1 MLFVTAQFA
10 LFLAAL
16 LLLLRVLPRRGWN
29 GVLLAASLLFYGL
42 WIPAYL
48 PLLLVDIGVNYA
60 LLRRMLAAAP
70 GTRARRGWL
79 AASIVFTLALLLYF
93 KYAAFLMDNAA
104 PLVEAAVG
112 VRFATP
118 DILLPLGISFY
129 SFQII
134 SLAADAYA
142 SQGPA
147 GDFRDELPIDGLA
160 RYALFVAFFPQLIA
174 GPILRGAEFL
184 PQLARGARPGRER
197 TRQGLRLIASGVA
210 KKVLLADFL
219 LAPFV
224 DPVFA
229 SAGVAN
235 RSFHWLAM
243 YGFTFQI
250 YFDFSGYTDMARG
263 IAKLIGFELP
273 ENFEEPLLSRSP
285 REFWTRWHV
294 TLSRWLRLY
303 LFLPISRALMRRGG
317 PRWDRSAGG
326 VALLVTMSL
335 CGLWHGAG
343 WPFVVWGAIHGV
355 LLVVWRFPLG
365 RDAGPIRARDL
376 PAMVAFF
383 HCFALSLVFFRCP
396 DVAHALTYLQRLVV
410 DNGLPGWP
418 VLETGVVA
426 ICGALHVSER
436 WLRVHGDAIAEALA
450 ASAAGAYGEALLF
463 GLVAGAAVLASG
475 AGGEFIYFQF

>member
-16 LLLLRVLPRRGWN
+16 LLLLRLLPRRSWN

-48 PLLLVDIGVNYA
+48 PLLLLEIGVNYA
-60 LLRRMLAAAP
+60 LLKRMLAAP
-70 GTRARRGWL
+70 PESRARRAWL
-79 AASIVFTLALLLYF
+79 VASVAFTLALLLYF
-93 KYAAFLMDNAA
+93 KYAAFLVEGAT
-104 PLVEAAVG
+104 PLVEAAIG
-112 VRFATP
+112 SRLRTP
-118 DILLPLGISFY
+118 EILLPLGISFY

-142 SQGPA
+142 SEGPG
-147 GDFRDELPIDGLA
+147 GDFRDELPLGGLA
-160 RYALFVAFFPQLIA
+160 RYALFIAFFPQLIA

-184 PQLARGARPGRER
+184 PQLARGARPSRER
-197 TRQGLRLIASGVA
+197 TRQGLRLIASGIA

-229 SAGVAN
+229 SPDVAN
-235 RSFHWLAM
+235 RIFHWVAM
-243 YGFTFQI
+243 YAFTFQI

-303 LFLPISRALMRRGG
+303 LFVPVSRALMRRGG
-317 PRWDRSAGG
+317 PRWDRPAGG

-343 WPFVVWGAIHGV
+343 WTFVVWGALHGV
-355 LLVVWRFPLG
+355 LLAIWRFPLG

-376 PAMVAFF
+376 PAMVVFF
-383 HCFALSLVFFRCP
+383 HCFALSLVFFRCA
-396 DVAHALTYLQRLVV
+396 DLSQAFVYLERLFA
-410 DNGLPGWP
+410 GAGPPGWP

-426 ICGALHVSER
+426 LCAALHVGER
-436 WLRVHGDAIAEALA
+436 WLRVHADALAEALA
-450 ASAAGAYGEALLF
+450 AHAASAYLEALLF
-463 GLVAGAAVLASG
+463 GVLAGAALLAAG